1 MLLLDFE
8 KAFDRIEWGFLFEAL
23 AKLGFASQWIHWVR
37 SLYHSATSAIKLNG
51 AVGGSFPLARS
62 VRQGC
67 PLAPYLFILATD
79 VLGHMLKDQRF
90 GVKGLSLP
98 RGGRIIKQ
106 TFADDTALYLQ
117 GSQANM
123 ERTQKVLDIFYK
135 ASGAKV
141 NWNKSATVW
150 ASKRPRTWGWGQ
162 EVGLQ
167 WVSKGKGVD
176 TWESR

>member
-51 AVGGSFPLARS
+51 VAGGSFPLARS
-62 VRQGC
+62 VRHGY

-79 VLGHMLKDQRF
+79 VLGHMLEDQRF
-90 GVKGLSLP
+90 EVKGLSLL
-98 RGGRIIKQ
+98 RGGHIIEQ

-117 GSQANM
+117 VTHSQLL
-123 ERTQKVLDIFYK
+123 K
-135 ASGAKV
+135 
-141 NWNKSATVW
+141 
-150 ASKRPRTWGWGQ
+150 
-162 EVGLQ
+162 GL
-167 WVSKGKGVD
+167 KCEPK
-176 TWESR
+176 